1 MSLRAH
7 LTPTIVAVAAT
18 SALVGGGTAAAVT
31 MIDGHTIVNHTIDVW
46 KLTPAA
52 QSYLRGPGVLGTV
65 PSKRTLTGDFMVTLP
80 YANTGTGEG
89 LVSVQQPFAT
99 TLLATWVP
107 AGRTTPNCPGTVA
120 APKALPGHFCAYVS
134 YSIGL
139 LGSIV
144 DAAPAPGAIPPS
156 GHTGTRGAILVTHTS
171 GSSQTFAQGSWAA
184 TAP

>member
-7 LTPTIVAVAAT
+7 LTPTLVAVAVT
-18 SALVGGGTAAAVT
+18 SALVGGGTATAVT
-31 MIDGHTIVNHTIDVW
+31 LINGHNIASHTVDLW

-80 YANTGTGEG
+80 YQSLATGEG
-89 LVSVQQPFAT
+89 LVSFQQPFST
-99 TLLATWVP
+99 TLAASWVTS
-107 AGRTTPNCPGTVA
+107 GRPTTDCPGTVA
-120 APKALPGHFCAYVS
+120 APTALPGHFCAYVS
-134 YSIGL
+134 YSIGT

-144 DAAPAPGAIPPS
+144 DAAPPPGSTPPNN
-156 GHTGTRGAILVTHTS
+156 HTGTRGAILVTHA
-171 GSSQTFAQGSWAA
+171 SSSETFAQGSWAA